1 MERAKAPILASRG
14 VSFRREGRR
23 KVNLECVNP
32 ACRDIKT
39 EDGLRQLEG
48 IRDTSRSL

>member
-1 MERAKAPILASRG
+1 MKRGKALILASLD
-14 VSFRREGRR
+14 VSFRWKERREMD
-23 KVNLECVNP
+23 LECVNP

-39 EDGLRQLEG
+39 EDGLRQLES